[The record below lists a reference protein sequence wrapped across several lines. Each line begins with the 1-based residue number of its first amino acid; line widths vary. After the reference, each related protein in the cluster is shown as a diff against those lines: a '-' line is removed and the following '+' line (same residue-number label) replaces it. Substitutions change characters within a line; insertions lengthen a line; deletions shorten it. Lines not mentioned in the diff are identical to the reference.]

1 MGYNFAGGSGGDQ
14 VYLLPPD
21 PREWLPGR
29 HLAWAVREQVS
40 GMDLAPF
47 VARYRADGQGEKAY
61 HPRLMV
67 CLVMYCYCKGIRS
80 SRAIEMATFD
90 DVGARVLAENL
101 HPDHATVAR
110 FVTRH
115 EQEVKGLLVASLVA
129 CARQG
134 LVSVDVVAGDGT
146 KVKADASM
154 AANATAG
161 QLEIEIAEL
170 EALLAAEVDAWFAQ
184 AQAADAAEDAL
195 FGEGENDGGAGPGA
209 GGATMTLARLTD
221 KIVRRQKAQARA
233 EDAAED
239 ALFGEDSP
247 GPGGGPGTLARTAGK
262 LIRRQQAKAKLDA
275 EQAARQAQAEAEHA
289 GKITRLERRTAAR
302 RADAERLAAEADAKV
317 EDYQRRAAAKAAAG
331 SRKRPDG
338 RVPLPADRHI
348 AVRRARQAAERASTA
363 LEQAKAAPA
372 APDEPGRPPKAN
384 TTDPASRVMPLK
396 KGGFDQLCNAQ
407 ALASKHQI
415 ILAIATHGNPADTG
429 ALHPLLA
436 QGRANLD
443 AAGIREAIGKAL
455 FDAGYASDD
464 NFTTTSE
471 PDLYVAVTKEARQT
485 GRTRD
490 GKQPETMK
498 PSWQHMA
505 ARLDTPEG
513 KALYKRRA
521 GMIEPVFAQLFSRL
535 GRDLHY
541 RDTKVDLEL
550 HLWAASHNLLKAIR
564 AQARQIATSPPGK
577 LALAS

>member
-221 KIVRRQKAQARA
+221 KIVRRQKAKAR
-233 EDAAED
+233 
-239 ALFGEDSP
+239 
-247 GPGGGPGTLARTAGK
+247 
-262 LIRRQQAKAKLDA
+262 LDA
-275 EQAARQAQAEAEHA
+275 EAAARQAQAEAERA

>member
-221 KIVRRQKAQARA
+221 KIVRRQKAKAR
-233 EDAAED
+233 
-239 ALFGEDSP
+239 
-247 GPGGGPGTLARTAGK
+247 
-262 LIRRQQAKAKLDA
+262 LDA
-275 EQAARQAQAEAEHA
+275 EAAARQAQAEAEHA

-302 RADAERLAAEADAKV
+302 RADAERLAAEADAKA